1 MKKLLVLFSHKLTKE
16 QIEDST
22 NNLKVNEIITLPEDL
37 QKIWSN
43 VSPYLDNK
51 ALLKEIH
58 DFITK
63 KLSSEDYALV
73 QGEWGYVYDT
83 VNFCKENNIIPIYA
97 TTERVVSESTQED
110 GTIEK
115 TSIFKHVMF
124 KRY

>member
-1 MKKLLVLFSHKLTKE
+1 MKKLLVLFSHKLTEAQILDAKE
-16 QIEDST
+16 NLNISSIISLPNELQI
-22 NNLKVNEIITLPEDL
+22 
-37 QKIWSN
+37 IWSN
-43 VSPYLDNK
+43 VNPFSDDKSSLYKIHLFINK
-51 ALLKEIH
+51 ALCNG
-58 DFITK
+58 
-63 KLSSEDYALV
+63 DYALV